1 MTHLV
6 HQDFRSPYVEPRR
19 PGLARR
25 IARRYQLVELTIII
39 GTILSLWG
47 LFSLGRVHTTLTQAP
62 MAWPQDVPELD
73 ARLPRR

>member
-6 HQDFRSPYVEPRR
+6 HQDFRSPHVEPRR
-19 PGLARR
+19 PSLARR

-47 LFSLGRVHTTLTQAP
+47 LFSLSRAHTQAP